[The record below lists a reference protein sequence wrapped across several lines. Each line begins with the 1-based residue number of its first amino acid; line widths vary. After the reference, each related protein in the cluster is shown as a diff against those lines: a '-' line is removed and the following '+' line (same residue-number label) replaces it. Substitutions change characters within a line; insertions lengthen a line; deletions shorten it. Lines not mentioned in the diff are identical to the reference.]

1 MSTKFFDSE
10 LNILELLWKD
20 GDLTAGQLAAT
31 LKERIGWSRNTTYT
45 VINKLIDKGGIER
58 YGNNFSCKALVTREE
73 IQEFEMVELVE
84 KFFDGVNEDFL
95 DAFFNKYPHL
105 MVDAPEATASDWP
118 PNWLGGEVVRL
129 KEKITEI
136 KERWQL

>member
-1 MSTKFFDSE
+1 MPTKFFDSE

-20 GDLTAGQLAAT
+20 GDLTAGQLAAN

-45 VINKLIDKGGIER
+45 VINKLMDKGGIER

-73 IQEFEMVELVE
+73 VQAFELTELIE
-84 KFFDGVNEDFL
+84 KFFDGEDEDML
-95 DAFFNKYPHL
+95 AAFFKKSPHL
-105 MVDAPEATASDWP
+105 MVDPPASAEWP
-118 PNWLGGEVVRL
+118 PNWLSDEVARL
-129 KEKITEI
+129 KDKLAEI

>member
-1 MSTKFFDSE
+1 MPTKFFDSE

-73 IQEFEMVELVE
+73 IQEFEVDELIE
-84 KFFDGVNEDFL
+84 KFFDGDNENFL
-95 DAFFNKYPHL
+95 DAFYNKYPQL
-105 MVDAPEATASDWP
+105 IIDAPNSNGP
-118 PNWLGGEVVRL
+118 PPGLDDELARL
-129 KEKITEI
+129 KEKIAKI